1 MAANNRGEQM
11 IDDTDQTQGAPEE
24 GFLDIAANGLA
35 VILFVTM
42 LLLLAVSVTSAGRPI
57 PQHDKQVTL
66 PEPKLGALGPFRL
79 YYLVSEKGI
88 SPLDL
93 SPFHKGF
100 FAGERRVTSDIG
112 TASLS
117 VDRQGLSTRDMN
129 AYAMT
134 MRFNPAGVANRSQP
148 LQTEEDADRVLAG
161 LAQQLEETQAGAVTF
176 IIARGGASRFS
187 QIFHRLD
194 EFNISFRMAPLSP
207 DWELTFQRK
216 AVDFSSRVRAR

>member
-1 MAANNRGEQM
+1 M

-24 GFLDIAANGLA
+24 GFLDISANGLA

-42 LLLLAVSVTSAGRPI
+42 LLLLTVSVTSAGRPI
-57 PQHDKQVTL
+57 PQHDEQVTL

-88 SPLDL
+88 SALDL
-93 SPFHKGF
+93 SPFHEGF
-100 FAGERRVTSDIG
+100 FAGERRVKSGIG

-117 VDRQGLSTRDMN
+117 VDRQGLSARDMN
-129 AYAMT
+129 SYAMT

-148 LQTEEDADRVLAG
+148 LQTEEDADLVLAG
-161 LAQQLEETQAGAVTF
+161 LEQQLEETQAGAVTF
-176 IIARGGASRFS
+176 IISRGGASRFS
-187 QIFHRLD
+187 KIFHRLD

-216 AVDFSSRVRAR
+216 AIDFSSRVRAR